1 MVLFNG
7 RDILTEKPQGYL
19 VQTKSLHMRDFRQ
32 IIGYVCDAII
42 LINDL
47 AVEKRDPL

>member
-19 VQTKSLHMRDFRQ
+19 VQTKSLHMRDFNQ

-47 AVEKRDPL
+47 ALEKRDPL